1 MARRDRWSYSAW
13 HDGPDPLAPPFDLR
27 RVVDELGQRVLGG
40 ESLRD
45 TLDDLLRRGLD
56 RTPGLDDLRRRIA
69 ERRREL
75 RRRGN
80 LGGVLDQVRAALDQ
94 ALAAERDALAEEPG
108 EDARLAELDLATLP
122 DSPAAAVQQ
131 LKDYQWRSPEARE
144 TYEQITRMLREQVL
158 DRQFAGLKQALQGQ
172 DPAASQA
179 LRDMLTDLNDLLTA
193 HARGEDTEQQF
204 AEFMAEH
211 GDFFPDAPADVDELI
226 ESLARQQAAAERM
239 MRSLTPEQRAEL
251 GELVQ
256 QAMGDSGLAE
266 QLGQLRDTLQSLRP
280 GMFRGRG
287 FGVDG
292 EEGLGYGEAVGVVS
306 DLADL
311 ESLQAQLGQDYAG
324 AGLDDVDVD
333 AVERQLGA
341 GAVRDLE
348 QLRRLEQ
355 ELERQ
360 GWLHRGEDGLQLS
373 PKALRRMGQT
383 ALKQIFSSLEAQ
395 RTGAHEDRRTGA
407 ADERTGAFLP
417 WELGGE
423 QPVDAVRTVI
433 NAVARRAG
441 EDASRPHAPGRTQRP
456 EPILPQRPE
465 PVEGRST
472 PTRAPGRLQRPEPV
486 GGRSTTAAL
495 TLAPEDFVVAE
506 TERRTTAA
514 VALCVDLS
522 FSMIQADRW
531 GPMKQTSLALSHL
544 ISTRFRTDALEIIGF
559 NLMARRLTP
568 LQLAQAEPEWVQ
580 GTNLAHALMLAGRHV
595 RRHPEAEPVVLVV
608 TDGEPTAH
616 LEPDGTPVFDW
627 PTSRETLR
635 ATLEQV
641 DLLTRTGASLN
652 FFRLG
657 DDPSLERFLDA
668 VARRCGGRV
677 LAPSLGRLGEYV
689 VSDYLRARRGRRA
702 R

>member
-108 EDARLAELDLATLP
+108 DDARLAELDLATLP

-131 LKDYQWRSPEARE
+131 LKDYQWRSPKARE

-211 GDFFPDAPADVDELI
+211 GDFFPDDPADVDELI

-266 QLGQLRDTLQSLRP
+266 QLEQLRDTLQSLRP
-280 GMFRGRG
+280 GMFGGRG
-287 FGVDG
+287 FDVDG

-341 GAVRDLE
+341 GAARDLQ

-373 PKALRRMGQT
+373 PKALRRIGQT

-441 EDASRPHAPGRTQRP
+441 EDASRP
-456 EPILPQRPE
+456 LRPE
-465 PVEGRST
+465 PVEGRS
-472 PTRAPGRLQRPEPV
+472 P
-486 GGRSTTAAL
+486 TAAL